1 MKYKAIF
8 TLILICFNF
17 AITHSQNEQL
27 NVLVFSKTEAFRHKS
42 IPTGIDFLSK
52 MGASNNWK
60 MYFSENSDDFTIS
73 NLLKFDV
80 LVFLN
85 TSGNVFSE
93 NQKTALQGYFAAG
106 KGFVGIHAASDT
118 EKEWNWFT
126 EMIGATFKDHPK
138 VQSATLQINTTN
150 VHPAIVGMK
159 VEEDFIDEWYNFLQ
173 PVGQHVSVLA
183 SLDEKSYEGKK
194 MDTDN
199 HPISWYHLYDGGR
212 VFYTGLGHTPE
223 IYNDPRYYKHI
234 EGAIFWAANKHKE
247 KPLSKK
253 WANLL
258 EGNPYKYWD
267 KYIGAPHATVKGIS
281 NIDPKSDGKNFKA
294 LGLNNDPKNVF
305 EFKTIDGEQVIHI
318 SGEIYGALTSKKEY
332 ENYHLKLK
340 FKWGDKV
347 WEPRLLREKDN
358 GILYHCTGAYG
369 KFWNVWMQ
377 SQEFQVQQG
386 DMGDYYALSGTQIDI
401 PSIQKEGEKE
411 FDYLPN
417 GSLNTFSSIEKK
429 YPAHANKG
437 FDNEKPHGEWNT
449 LELICFEGTSFH
461 IVNGK
466 VVMALFNSQ
475 YKNAENKTVPLL
487 KGRIQIQSEAAEAFY
502 KDIRIKGIEKIPS
515 KYKKYSKNYIT
526 H

>member
-1 MKYKAIF
+1 MF
-8 TLILICFNF
+8 
-17 AITHSQNEQL
+17 
-27 NVLVFSKTEAFRHKS
+27 
-42 IPTGIDFLSK
+42 FLK
-52 MGASNNWK
+52 IK
-60 MYFSENSDDFTIS
+60 
-73 NLLKFDV
+73 
-80 LVFLN
+80 
-85 TSGNVFSE
+85 
-93 NQKTALQGYFAAG
+93 KTALQGYFAAG

-173 PVGQHVSVLA
+173 PVGQHVSVLP
-183 SLDEKSYEGKK
+183 SLDQKSYEGKK

-234 EGAIFWAANKHKE
+234 EGAIFWAANKHEE

-281 NIDPKSDGKNFKA
+281 NIDPKSDGKNFKG

-340 FKWGDKV
+340 F
-347 WEPRLLREKDN
+347 
-358 GILYHCTGAYG
+358 
-369 KFWNVWMQ
+369 
-377 SQEFQVQQG
+377 
-386 DMGDYYALSGTQIDI
+386 
-401 PSIQKEGEKE
+401 
-411 FDYLPN
+411 
-417 GSLNTFSSIEKK
+417 
-429 YPAHANKG
+429 
-437 FDNEKPHGEWNT
+437 
-449 LELICFEGTSFH
+449 
-461 IVNGK
+461 
-466 VVMALFNSQ
+466 
-475 YKNAENKTVPLL
+475 
-487 KGRIQIQSEAAEAFY
+487 
-502 KDIRIKGIEKIPS
+502 
-515 KYKKYSKNYIT
+515 YI
-526 H
+526 